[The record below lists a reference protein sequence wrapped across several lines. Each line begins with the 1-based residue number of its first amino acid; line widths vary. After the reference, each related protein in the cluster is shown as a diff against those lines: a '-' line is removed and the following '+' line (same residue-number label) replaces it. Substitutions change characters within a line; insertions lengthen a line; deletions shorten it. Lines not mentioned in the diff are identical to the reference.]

1 MQQGVAVSP
10 KKGGSVASEFYI
22 GRCTILPTVRELGLR
37 IVYALLHAVI
47 QAKQEDARSDVSVR
61 DVNQARIAMGMQSD
75 STVYDETILLS
86 CPSTSEL
93 VKRAK
98 QPAGSDADGIE
109 DQRLMDD
116 HRARELNQKRLLR
129 ATADVFRHI
138 QISQGGSGER
148 GDAVQKRLAALYG
161 SQDWRD
167 LDTCLFLPRT
177 KFDMVLP
184 AVLQSIDRHIR
195 RFAPGAKSLI
205 QLACE
210 EELLFR
216 IKSAW
221 TALRHY
227 GSRNAIASD
236 DICVMVQILK
246 PLMKPLQATLP
257 RELNTALDQADK
269 RPGRRDSADEGEEA
283 GRGERGRG
291 AGKSRQRRRSRSRS
305 PS

>member
-1 MQQGVAVSP
+1 MTRY
-10 KKGGSVASEFYI
+10 K
-22 GRCTILPTVRELGLR
+22 
-37 IVYALLHAVI
+37 
-47 QAKQEDARSDVSVR
+47 
-61 DVNQARIAMGMQSD
+61 
-75 STVYDETILLS
+75 
-86 CPSTSEL
+86 
-93 VKRAK
+93 
-98 QPAGSDADGIE
+98 
-109 DQRLMDD
+109 
-116 HRARELNQKRLLR
+116 
-129 ATADVFRHI
+129 
-138 QISQGGSGER
+138 
-148 GDAVQKRLAALYG
+148 KRLAALYV
-161 SQDWRD
+161 SQEWRD

-177 KFDMVLP
+177 KFDMILP

-205 QLACE
+205 QLTCE